1 MNTARDAGFEAGL
14 IMVPIYHPL
23 SLPTYSVEIWNRNQN
38 GDASDSSSRKA
49 KILERHNLYV
59 DNNN

>member
-14 IMVPIYHPL
+14 IIVPINHAL
-23 SLPTYSVEIWNRNQN
+23 SLPTYSVEIWNRNRN
-38 GDASDSSSRKA
+38 GDESDRSSRKA